1 METRGSIS
9 EMEAIE
15 VEQQSNQSKIKERLF
30 KLDDIVQFDTKA
42 GKKTIFYETDFMAG
56 AVWCL
61 EPGQKVVNHS
71 HSTSDDIWICMQGTG
86 TFYPGFEEAVKITK
100 GDIIFSER
108 GQQHGMVNTGNERF
122 IFVGVAGPM
131 PMDFI
136 SHEE

>member
-9 EMEAIE
+9 EMGAIE
-15 VEQQSNQSKIKERLF
+15 VESMNQSKIKERLF
-30 KLDDIVQFDTKA
+30 KLDEVVQFDSES

-71 HSTSDDIWICMQGTG
+71 HSTSDDIWICMEGTG
-86 TFYPGFEEAVKITK
+86 TFYPGFGEAVEITK

-122 IFVGVAGPM
+122 VFVGVAGPM

>member
-15 VEQQSNQSKIKERLF
+15 VKQSNHSKIKERLF
-30 KLDDIVQFDTKA
+30 KLDEVVQFDPDA

-86 TFYPGFEEAVKITK
+86 TFYPGFGEAIEITQ

-122 IFVGVAGPM
+122 VFVGVAGPM

>member
-1 METRGSIS
+1 METGGSIF

-15 VEQQSNQSKIKERLF
+15 VASSNQSKIKERLF
-30 KLDDIVQFDTKA
+30 KLDEIAQFDSEA
-42 GKKTIFYETDFMAG
+42 GKKTIFYETEFMAG

-86 TFYPGFEEAVKITK
+86 TFYPGFGEAVEITK

-108 GQQHGMVNTGNERF
+108 GQQHGMVNTGKEQF
-122 IFVGVAGPM
+122 VFVGVAGPM

>member
-1 METRGSIS
+1 METKGSIS
-9 EMEAIE
+9 ETEAIE
-15 VEQQSNQSKIKERLF
+15 VESLNQSKIKERLF
-30 KLDDIVQFDTKA
+30 KLDEVVQFDPDA

-71 HSTSDDIWICMQGTG
+71 HSTSDDIWICMEGAG
-86 TFYPGFEEAVKITK
+86 TFYPGFGEAVEITK